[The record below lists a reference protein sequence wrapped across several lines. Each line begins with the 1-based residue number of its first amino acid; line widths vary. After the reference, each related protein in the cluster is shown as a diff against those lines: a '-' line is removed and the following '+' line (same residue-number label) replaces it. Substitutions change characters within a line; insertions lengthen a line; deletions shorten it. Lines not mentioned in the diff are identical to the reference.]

1 MARKSIYPPS
11 VQPGIPKL
19 GKLPPGW
26 KLIPFRDLV
35 KISSQPA
42 SLEDDKEYQLVT
54 AKRSRG
60 GIVPRE
66 KLLGENIKTK
76 SQFYISAGDFLISR
90 RQIVHGACGIV
101 PPELDGSVVSNEYLA
116 LHPKEEV
123 LQKYLA
129 CFSHS
134 LYFQQ
139 TCFHSSIG
147 VDVEK
152 MVFKIEQW
160 LKHKMPLPPIEE
172 QKWIVEVLE
181 AWDSAIAL
189 TGKLIT
195 TKQKLKKDILNALVT
210 GKIRI
215 SGFEDSVWRKQYLHN
230 VASVQTGISKGKK
243 GLKKP
248 VELPYLRV
256 ANVQDG
262 HLDLNIIK
270 KITVEEEQ
278 VNRYLLQKD
287 DVLLTEGG
295 DFDKL
300 GRCCIWRGQI
310 QRCVHQNHVFV
321 VRANENILS
330 PEFFSFQAE
339 SSYGKRYF
347 LSCAKQT
354 TNLASINSSQLKKF
368 PLLLPPLIEQR
379 EIVSLLNS
387 FAWEIESLKKK
398 LALIQQQKKG
408 LMQKLLTGEW
418 RVPIEEVVA

>member
-189 TGKLIT
+189 TEQLIT
-195 TKQKLKKDILNALVT
+195 TKQKLKQAIYQSIIPNNPRVDVSEWQWKKLSSIAYINRKSLSESTLPDFEFKYIDLSSVKQGTIKLSRRNIRFSDAPSRARRLANNGDVLMATVRPNLQGFAYIENLPNDDFVFSTGFAVIESKKGADSRFIYQCLYSTAIQRQINARVMGSNYPAVNSSDLKTIWFPIPDDPQKQSLVVDT
-210 GKIRI
+210 LEKI
-215 SGFEDSVWRKQYLHN
+215 DSEVGLLSQYL
-230 VASVQTGISKGKK
+230 
-243 GLKKP
+243 
-248 VELPYLRV
+248 ERLR
-256 ANVQDG
+256 
-262 HLDLNIIK
+262 
-270 KITVEEEQ
+270 
-278 VNRYLLQKD
+278 
-287 DVLLTEGG
+287 
-295 DFDKL
+295 
-300 GRCCIWRGQI
+300 
-310 QRCVHQNHVFV
+310 
-321 VRANENILS
+321 
-330 PEFFSFQAE
+330 
-339 SSYGKRYF
+339 
-347 LSCAKQT
+347 
-354 TNLASINSSQLKKF
+354 
-368 PLLLPPLIEQR
+368 
-379 EIVSLLNS
+379 
-387 FAWEIESLKKK
+387 
-398 LALIQQQKKG
+398 QQKQG

-418 RVPIEEVVA
+418 RVPVEEVAA